1 MVKNDNSRMLS
12 KIMLALQGLLSLQA
26 MVVLLPTQP
35 RVETFWRCR
44 KHCRSRALRCAMLL
58 RDSGR
63 VEIARHGA
71 HIPPPRRRHAAQY
84 SRSHS
89 EHARLRRNTLNCTPQ
104 LSHGILP
111 PPPQM
116 LPHTPDI
123 IYRYHALL
131 PHSASNYHVMHSL
144 LAKYLHKYTIS
155 LTFLLYCT
163 PFDSNVF

>member
-1 MVKNDNSRMLS
+1 MGCS
-12 KIMLALQGLLSLQA
+12 
-26 MVVLLPTQP
+26 PTQP

-44 KHCRSRALRCAMLL
+44 KHCRSRTLRCAMLL
-58 RDSGR
+58 RASGR

-71 HIPPPRRRHAAQY
+71 HMPPPRRRHAAQY

-89 EHARLRRNTLNCTPQ
+89 EQARLRRNTLNCTPQ

-111 PPPQM
+111 PPPLLL

-123 IYRYHALL
+123 TYRYHALL
-131 PHSASNYHVMHSL
+131 SHSTSNYHVMHTL
-144 LAKYLHKYTIS
+144 FATLAQIYCSFTL
-155 LTFLLYCT
+155 LLYYT